1 MNLPIVTKTKTYGI
15 VAVVGTLL
23 LLSSLAQAQQPA
35 TQTYAMTP
43 DGVSIAIQ
51 EYGNPNGVE
60 IVLIHGLLGS
70 HLSWTEQVNSP
81 LLGKYRLITYDLR
94 GHGLSGKPTNPVY
107 YSDGKRWG
115 NDLHT
120 VIAAKNLK
128 RPILVGWSLGGVVM
142 TNYLNTYTDSDI
154 AGLVFVDA
162 VIELKPELLPLTRKP
177 ELLKMMGSQNLKS
190 YLEGTQEFLRQCFF
204 KRPDAAA
211 LDLLYASAAM
221 ASPEMTRASQKGIS
235 VPAQEALPKVS
246 VPVVLIQGD
255 KDVLVEPGMVELG
268 RKLMPHAEV
277 SIYADAGHAP
287 FFEQPER
294 FNKEL
299 NSFVVSAREK
309 PRGR

>member
-1 MNLPIVTKTKTYGI
+1 MNLQIITKTKTYGI
-15 VAVVGTLL
+15 AAMVGTLL

-35 TQTYAMTP
+35 KQIYATTP

-60 IVLIHGLLGS
+60 VVLIHGLLGS
-70 HLSWTEQVNSP
+70 HLSWTEQVDNP
-81 LLGKYRLITYDLR
+81 LLNKYRLITFDSR
-94 GHGLSGKPTNPVY
+94 GHGFSGKPTEPIY

-115 NDLHT
+115 DDLRT
-120 VIAAKNLK
+120 VIIAKDLK

-142 TNYLNTYTDSDI
+142 TNYLNTYTDADI

-177 ELLKMMGSQNLKS
+177 ELLRMMGSQDLKT
-190 YLEGTQEFLRQCFF
+190 YFEGTQEFLRQCFF
-204 KRPDAAA
+204 KQPDAAT
-211 LDLLYASAAM
+211 LNLLYASAAI

-235 VPAQEALPKVS
+235 VPAQAALPKVS

-255 KDVLVEPGMVELG
+255 KDALVDFGMVELG
-268 RKLMPHAEV
+268 RKLMPSAKV
-277 SIYADAGHAP
+277 STYADTGHAP
-287 FFEQPER
+287 FLEQPER

-299 NSFVVSAREK
+299 NNFVLVASRSQ
-309 PRGR
+309 GR